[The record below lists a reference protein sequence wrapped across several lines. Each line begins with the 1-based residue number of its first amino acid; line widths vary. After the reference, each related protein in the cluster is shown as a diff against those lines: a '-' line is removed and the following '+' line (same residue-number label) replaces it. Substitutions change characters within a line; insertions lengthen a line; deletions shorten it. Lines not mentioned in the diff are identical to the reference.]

1 MISFLL
7 STGSLLLSFGQEI
20 NETAPYSKC
29 EGSEPE
35 HIIFKPMDTHKV
47 DVKDFFDKD
56 VLFGRYIPLRDFHR
70 PLKKQ

>member
-7 STGSLLLSFGQEI
+7 SAGSLLLSFGQEI

-35 HIIFKPMDTHKV
+35 HIIFKPAIDTDTQNK
-47 DVKDFFDKD
+47 KDTSQECEHRT
-56 VLFGRYIPLRDFHR
+56 LMQLCRIPKNR
-70 PLKKQ
+70 PS